1 MNPYAAVMMVPST
14 NYGIQPVPVYQMPAQ
29 APVQQPLPQAPPPI
43 TEEEYKM
50 VNYEMFF
57 SLPVVD
63 NLWPFKKYL
72 LNCTFHFPD

>member
-50 VNYEMFF
+50 VKYEMHF
-57 SLPVVD
+57 SLPV
-63 NLWPFKKYL
+63 NE
-72 LNCTFHFPD
+72 

>member
-50 VNYEMFF
+50 VTK
-57 SLPVVD
+57 SLR
-63 NLWPFKKYL
+63 LCRL
-72 LNCTFHFPD
+72 ETMC

>member
-50 VNYEMFF
+50 VIWTVFF
-57 SLPVVD
+57 AVQIFISF
-63 NLWPFKKYL
+63 NIIFFLWPYWGV
-72 LNCTFHFPD
+72 